1 MFYMGK
7 RIMKNTNDKKGTS
20 QWEESFFV
28 KSLIAGADLLAAVIN
43 VIVAVVALL
52 NGQNVTAIIFGV
64 LFVIALAAGVVAF
77 SLRSVQKSS
86 GIKSKSDYEQFTG
99 LLSNRVH
106 EILHRIRDSIF
117 YMESVYI
124 QEETTR
130 ENFEKLVTR
139 DAMQLLDAIAA
150 EFKAFLNT
158 DVRVCV
164 KCLDY
169 TAENEDDIRKMNM
182 ITFARSGHKNIYD
195 MMYEH
200 RTPIKI
206 EDNTDFTE
214 ILESGKN
221 NRQRQYFYEK
231 NLLEYDEK
239 LKEEGKRYKNS
250 NKFWST
256 DYITTIVCPIRL
268 KRNIINNENGALEYD
283 LVGFFCID
291 SKNPEAFTGEVSD
304 FCLDLVK
311 GIADIM
317 FVYLDRFITYYNELI
332 AAESERGKI
341 G

>member
-1 MFYMGK
+1 
-7 RIMKNTNDKKGTS
+7 MKNTNDKKGTS
-20 QWEESFFV
+20 QWEESFFL

-106 EILHRIRDSIF
+106 EILHQIRDSIF

-317 FVYLDRFITYYNELI
+317 FVYLDRFITYYNDLI

>member
-1 MFYMGK
+1 MFYMGN

-20 QWEESFFV
+20 QWEESFFL
-28 KSLIAGADLLAAVIN
+28 KSLIAGVDLLAAVIN

-52 NGQNVTAIIFGV
+52 NGKNVTAIIFGV

-86 GIKSKSDYEQFTG
+86 GIKTRDDYDEFIG
-99 LLSNRVH
+99 NISNRTH
-106 EILHRIRDSIF
+106 SILHKIRDSIF
-117 YMESVYI
+117 YMESVYD
-124 QEETTR
+124 QADNTSDE
-130 ENFEKLVTR
+130 FEQLITQ
-139 DAMQLLDAIAA
+139 DAMQLLDAMAG
-150 EFKAFLNT
+150 EFKDFLGT

-169 TAENEDDIRKMNM
+169 TAVNEDDIRKMNM
-182 ITFARSGHKNIYD
+182 ITFARSGHQNIYD
-195 MMYEH
+195 MLYEH
-200 RTPIKI
+200 KVPIKI
-206 EDNTDFTE
+206 EENTDFTE

-221 NRQRQYFYEK
+221 KRQRQYFYEK
-231 NLLEYDEK
+231 NLLEYDKK
-239 LKEEGKRYKNS
+239 LREEGREYKNS